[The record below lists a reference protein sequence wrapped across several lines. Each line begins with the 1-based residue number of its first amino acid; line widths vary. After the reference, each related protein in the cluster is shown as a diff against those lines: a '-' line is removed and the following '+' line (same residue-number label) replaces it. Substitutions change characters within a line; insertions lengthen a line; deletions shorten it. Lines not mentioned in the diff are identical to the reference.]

1 MRPCP
6 RRRRRDPLHNAG
18 PSPAT
23 GVTVADRLPNGLVFL
38 SAEASDGIT
47 RDPEGPARNRALV
60 RAVRMADG
68 RL

>member
-1 MRPCP
+1 MRGGPKGP
-6 RRRRRDPLHNAG
+6 G

-23 GVTVADRLPNGLVFL
+23 GVTVADRFPNGLVFR
-38 SAEASDGIT
+38 SAEASDGNT
-47 RDPEGPARNRALV
+47 RDPGGPARNRALV